1 MNEINENK
9 PTVRQ
14 ARKSGGSVIL
24 TLTDFIKENEIYMV
38 TKNGNNVILTNIKL
52 ENLNGKYPP
61 EIYPDNRKK

>member
-52 ENLNGKYPP
+52 ENLNEKYPP
-61 EIYPDNRKK
+61 EIYPDNRKE